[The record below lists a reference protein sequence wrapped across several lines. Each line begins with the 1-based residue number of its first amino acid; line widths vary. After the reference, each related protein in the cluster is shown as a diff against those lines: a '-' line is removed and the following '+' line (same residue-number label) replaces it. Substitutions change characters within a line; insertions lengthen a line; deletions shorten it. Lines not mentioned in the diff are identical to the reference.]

1 MFSVDS
7 LKPLWRSATYCS
19 VWCRLDVCG
28 NMYGAIE
35 NITLN
40 VLFSEN
46 MKCSELKSISNKY
59 TRRST

>member
-7 LKPLWRSATYCS
+7 LKPLWRNATCCS
-19 VWCRLDVCG
+19 VWCRLGVCG

-40 VLFSEN
+40 VLFSET
-46 MKCSELKSISNKY
+46 MKRSKLKSISNKY
-59 TRRST
+59 TRMST